1 MSYQHLFGF
10 THLPFNQPSH
20 AEQLFSCPQLDELQ
34 ARLRFLVDHQAT
46 GLLTGEPGCGK
57 STALRRLRDTLNPEQ
72 IKLLYLFDNT
82 GSERDFC
89 AQIALELGIEP
100 HVSRVLT
107 LRAIQREIQRLVEER
122 HLDVLLLIDEAQ
134 GLRTEVLDLLPRLT
148 NFEWDANS
156 RIALLLAGQSGLRQ
170 KLRLAHLEPLAQRIT
185 VRYHLKGF
193 DRTTTAEYLKH
204 HLKRAGVDRPLFTEN
219 AVEALFTASSGVM
232 RRINLLAHHALAI
245 AATRRETTLQD
256 EHVLKAAEECR
267 G

>member
-10 THLPFNQPSH
+10 THLPFKQGCS
-20 AEQLFSCPQLDELQ
+20 AERLFTCSQLDELH
-34 ARLRFLVDHQAT
+34 ARLRFLVEHQAT

-57 STALRRLRDTLNPEQ
+57 STALRRLRETLNPEQ
-72 IKLLYLFDNT
+72 VKLLYLFDNT

-100 HVSRVLT
+100 VMSRVLT
-107 LRAIQREIQRLVEER
+107 LRAIQREIRRLVEER

-148 NFEWDANS
+148 NFEWDARS
-156 RIALLLAGQSGLRQ
+156 RIAILLAGQSGLRQ

-185 VRYHLKGF
+185 VRFHLKGF
-193 DRTTTAEYLKH
+193 DRENTAQYLQH
-204 HLKRAGVDRPLFTEN
+204 QLKSVGVDRPLFSE
-219 AVEALFTASSGVM
+219 AAIEALFTASSGVM
-232 RRINLLAHHALAI
+232 RRINLIAHHALAL
-245 AATRRETTLQD
+245 AATQGQNHLEP

-267 G
+267 A